1 MKYSIINTI
10 YNFPFSNYLTG
21 YIKKKLI
28 KNNNIT
34 FIPTNKKSLPKK
46 NHPIQNSIDYQEEII
61 KSYNKDNKISFNTF
75 LELKL
80 LLKKKF
86 KSDSSF
92 NFLDFG
98 GDKLDF
104 YLDISKE
111 FKNVNYYL
119 INLPEV
125 NQIISTIK
133 NKYNY
138 NNLKVLNDFNEVKK
152 NHYDFVFFGSTLQYL
167 DNYENYIEELL
178 PITKKNFLFS
188 ATWFFLNDSSIKKL
202 IVKQLNYLPKQFY
215 LYFFNLKPFIKM
227 FEKHKFKVEF
237 KEKNKT
243 HPCSFNNFKKLK
255 LNNIEYTNILFT
267 KKN

>member
-10 YNFPFSNYLTG
+10 YNLPLSNYLTG

-28 KNNNIT
+28 KNNDIT

-46 NHPIQNSIDYQEEII
+46 NHPVQNSLNYQEEII
-61 KSYNKDNKISFNTF
+61 KSYEKSNNLSFNTF
-75 LELKL
+75 LELKT

-86 KSDSSF
+86 KSDASF

-111 FKNVNYYL
+111 FKNINYHL

-125 NQIISTIK
+125 NQIISTVK
-133 NKYNY
+133 KRNNY
-138 NNLKVLNDFNEVKK
+138 NNLKVLNDFNEVKE
-152 NHYDFVFFGSTLQYL
+152 NHYDFVYFGSTLQYL
-167 DNYENYIEELL
+167 DNYESYIKELI

-188 ATWFFLNDSSIKKL
+188 ATWFFLNNNSLKKFT
-202 IVKQLNYLPKQFY
+202 VKQLNFLPKQFY
-215 LYFFNLKPFIKM
+215 LYFFNLNTFVKM
-227 FEKHKFKVEF
+227 FEEHGFQIEF
-237 KEKNKT
+237 KERNNT
-243 HPCSFNNFKKLK
+243 HSCSFNNFEKLK
-255 LNNIEYTNILFT
+255 LGDIEYTNILFS